1 MVVTRVSILL
11 VFVSIFFIHNTFF
24 SYANKLTTPNSPI
37 ENLPVY
43 NKYLYPEPSTPK
55 PRKWVTFGWGN
66 TIATGL
72 ILVITLLNIIVY
84 KLREIQESN
93 LDEELNLPSSLPS
106 ERSCRRFSL
115 AEILL
120 ATHNFRDELVLGRG
134 GFGKVY
140 KGVIDNGTVTV
151 AIKRLNHMSKQGSR
165 EFWNEIEML
174 SKFRHSHLVSLIG
187 YCNVG
192 KEKIIVYEYMV
203 NGTLADHLH
212 KKGKNGSSGNSTL
225 SWVQRLKI
233 CIGAAHEL
241 DYLHTGTGVI
251 DRVIHRDV
259 KSSNILLDAN
269 FAARI
274 SDFGMSKIGPANT
287 TITNVSTNV
296 KGTFGPVIDLRV
308 DDEQKGLA
316 GWAQQNVREGT
327 LDQIID
333 RSLSGQILPDS
344 LKTFAQ
350 IADQCLHM
358 FSKNRPT
365 MAEVVVSLELALA
378 LQERVE
384 YSFDFGEF
392 LTENQENSDSPL
404 ENEGIANLQNDLQ
417 QQDQMGEIIQPG
429 DARNEHPHAKSIK
442 KTVLT
447 RILQQAFTARVISGH
462 SDPKKSS
469 KNSKS
474 SIKKVRKNKAFPSKD
489 VHVAPG
495 ALPSGQ
501 ITTSFLGEVF
511 TYQQIRQATG
521 EFNNINL
528 LKNGHSGDLFRGI
541 LEGGVPVVI
550 KGIDLGSVKK
560 EPYMLELD
568 AFNKVSHSRFVPLLG
583 HCMENENEKFLIY
596 KYMPNG
602 DLSSSLFRKTNFEDD
617 TLSSLDWITRL
628 KIAIGVAEGLSYLH
642 HECTPPL
649 VHSDV
654 QASSILLDEK
664 FEVRLG
670 SLSGVCAQE
679 EDAHQIRI
687 TNLLRLP
694 QSSKQSAPVTPA
706 LTCAHDVYCF
716 GKVLLEL
723 VTGELGISAST
734 DGTRKEWLEQ
744 TIHCIS
750 ISDKELVTKI
760 VDPSLLID
768 EDLLEEVWA
777 MAVLAKSCLNPKPSR
792 RPLMKYILK
801 ALENPVM
808 VVREE
813 DISSTTNSARLSIN
827 SSLIEEDSFSF

>member
-37 ENLPVY
+37 ENIPVY

-93 LDEELNLPSSLPS
+93 LDEELNLSSSLPS

-120 ATHNFRDELVLGRG
+120 ATHNFSDELVLGRG

-212 KKGKNGSSGNSTL
+212 KKGTNGSSGNSTL

-233 CIGAAHEL
+233 CIGAAHGL

-287 TITNVSTNV
+287 TITHVSTNV
-296 KGTFGPVIDLRV
+296 KGTFGYVDPEYFLTRKLTRKSDVYSFGVVLFEVLCGRPVIDLRL

-316 GWAQQNVREGT
+316 GWAQQNVKEGT

-350 IADQCLHM
+350 LADQCLHM

-429 DARNEHPHAKSIK
+429 DARNEHPHAKPIK

-447 RILQQAFTARVISGH
+447 RILQQAFVARVISGH

-474 SIKKVRKNKAFPSKD
+474 SIKKVRKNRAFPSKD
-489 VHVAPG
+489 VHVAPR

-511 TYQQIRQATG
+511 TYQQILQATG

-560 EPYMLELD
+560 ELYMLELD

-596 KYMPNG
+596 KYMPNA

-628 KIAIGVAEGLSYLH
+628 KIAIGVAE
-642 HECTPPL
+642 
-649 VHSDV
+649 
-654 QASSILLDEK
+654 
-664 FEVRLG
+664 
-670 SLSGVCAQE
+670 
-679 EDAHQIRI
+679 
-687 TNLLRLP
+687 
-694 QSSKQSAPVTPA
+694 VTPA

-760 VDPSLLID
+760 VDPSLVID